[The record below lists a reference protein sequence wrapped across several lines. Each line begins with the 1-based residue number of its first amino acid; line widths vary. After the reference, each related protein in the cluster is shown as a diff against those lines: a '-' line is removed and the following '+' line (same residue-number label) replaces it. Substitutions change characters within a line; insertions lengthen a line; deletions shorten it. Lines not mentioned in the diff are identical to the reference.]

1 MFTYKSPINVIVS
14 TQYIVNII
22 HDLNVIFNR
31 SILAY
36 GCYLFDVFF
45 VSYNIFILIRRKSR
59 KD

>member
-22 HDLNVIFNR
+22 HDLNAIFNG

-36 GCYLFDVFF
+36 GCYLFDVFLKA
-45 VSYNIFILIRRKSR
+45 ILYLY
-59 KD
+59 